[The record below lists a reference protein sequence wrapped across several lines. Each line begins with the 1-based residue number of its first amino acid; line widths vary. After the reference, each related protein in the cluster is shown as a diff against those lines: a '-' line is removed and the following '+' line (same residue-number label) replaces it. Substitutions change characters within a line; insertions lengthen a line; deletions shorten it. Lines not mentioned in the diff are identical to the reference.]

1 MRARV
6 WLLSFVSIIVLV
18 AIDGRQKTRQPRN
31 EAALGFCSWLKDP
44 QLKKCKEDPLL
55 GLTARNGVELGLKQ
69 CRSQF
74 TDRRWNCSGVTIADV
89 FRRERMLKTN
99 TRESSYLNA
108 IAAAGVAYQITKG
121 CSLGDWDVCNCASQP
136 QKRGQKAG
144 EASWEWGGCSEDF
157 GFGSRYSKEFMD
169 PDKNPEKDLSKFI
182 TQHNNEAGRK
192 AIKDNMGKSCKC
204 HGVSGSC
211 TIRVCWKTMPKMA
224 QVATELRRRF
234 DSALKVKLNRSKT
247 KLTRLSR
254 GRRGRK
260 RNTNNRRPS
269 PSSLVY
275 AVNSPDFCEVD
286 DRYGVLGTVGRT
298 CNKTSDGTDGCRQ
311 LCCGRGYNTANKV
324 DDVKCNC
331 TFIWCCHVKC
341 DWCKKEWIE
350 HTCKW
355 GVMTSPIRNKLLWI
369 IFKGLH
375 GFLKYEISRLDFYFS
390 IAVSDTVLGKQLW
403 TITPE
408 TTTVSISFA
417 VSTRIQRRLSIS
429 DTHVDLACGY
439 CEAWLRSLFKRSS
452 NVSLENRESKAFF

>member
-1 MRARV
+1 MM
-6 WLLSFVSIIVLV
+6 SIWSH
-18 AIDGRQKTRQPRN
+18 R
-31 EAALGFCSWLKDP
+31 FC
-44 QLKKCKEDPLL
+44 
-55 GLTARNGVELGLKQ
+55 
-69 CRSQF
+69 F
-74 TDRRWNCSGVTIADV
+74 TNV
-89 FRRERMLKTN
+89 
-99 TRESSYLNA
+99 
-108 IAAAGVAYQITKG
+108 
-121 CSLGDWDVCNCASQP
+121 
-136 QKRGQKAG
+136 
-144 EASWEWGGCSEDF
+144 DF
-157 GFGSRYSKEFMD
+157 GPPFAKMLTCLLWWTLKMIEREISSKQQLCWESNQGLPIIQTALSSHLVSFSSPD
-169 PDKNPEKDLSKFI
+169 PAIPLEKDRGLWEHRAHALRQTEMGLASISSCPLSLFLFFFSWGKTSDKYQHCIPFKESWCLIMNFI
-182 TQHNNEAGRK
+182 IISLFQ

-211 TIRVCWKTMPKMA
+211 TIRVCWKTMPKMT

-275 AVNSPDFCEVD
+275 AVNSPDFCNAD
-286 DRYGVLGTVGRT
+286 DRYGILGTVRRT
-298 CNKTSDGTDGCRQ
+298 CNKTSDGEDGCRH

-369 IFKGLH
+369 MFKGPH
-375 GFLKYEISRLDFYFS
+375 GFLKYEISRLVFYFS
-390 IAVSDTVLGKQLW
+390 MAASDAVLGKQLW

-408 TTTVSISFA
+408 TTKPVSIPFA
-417 VSTRIQRRLSIS
+417 VSTRIQRRL
-429 DTHVDLACGY
+429 THVDFACGY
-439 CEAWLRSLFKRSS
+439 CEAWLKSLFTRSS
-452 NVSLENRESKAFF
+452 NVSLENRESKTFF